1 MKIKRTIDGVTEWLA
16 SRPIDIS
23 ADDGVTI
30 DHVETAWT
38 EDESLA
44 FDFTTAVPT
53 AQHARDIAK
62 QLEGFD
68 GVILPPE
75 FDSLPEPP
83 LKKAKPEAPK
93 PALKVERRDTAEGIA
108 LRERLAQE
116 KAAREAE
123 ERAAREA
130 AEAQVEQ

>member
-1 MKIKRTIDGVTEWLA
+1 MKIHRINKGKTEYLATYPLYVLGEDGE
-16 SRPIDIS
+16 
-23 ADDGVTI
+23 TI

-38 EDESLA
+38 EDEVEA
-44 FDFTTAVPT
+44 FDFTSFVPNRL
-53 AQHARDIAK
+53 HARGLVK
-62 QLEGFD
+62 QLEGFE
-68 GVILPPE
+68 GVVLPPE

-83 LKKAKPEAPK
+83 PKKAKPEAPK

-108 LRERLAQE
+108 LRERLAAE

-130 AEAQVEQ
+130 AEAQVEK